1 MKTINY
7 EPYIVDGLLVSLRK
21 LFKEELGYREN
32 TVEVERYVSSMR
44 KYLEENSSK
53 SDWQTYSNELI
64 EKYR

>member
-32 TVEVERYVSSMR
+32 TIEVERYVSSMR
-44 KYLEENSSK
+44 KFLEDNGST
-53 SDWQTYSNELI
+53 SDWQIYSNKLI
-64 EKYR
+64 EEYR

>member
-32 TVEVERYVSSMR
+32 TIEVERYVSSMR
-44 KYLEENSSK
+44 NFLEDNGSK
-53 SDWQTYSNELI
+53 SDWQTYSNKLI
-64 EKYR
+64 EEYR

>member
-1 MKTINY
+1 MKSINY

-32 TVEVERYVSSMR
+32 TVEVERYVSNMR

-64 EKYR
+64 

>member
-1 MKTINY
+1 MKSINY

-53 SDWQTYSNELI
+53 SDWQTYSDKLI
-64 EKYR
+64 EEYR

>member
-1 MKTINY
+1 MKSINY

-32 TVEVERYVSSMR
+32 TVEVERYVSNMR

-53 SDWQTYSNELI
+53 SDWQTYSDKLI
-64 EKYR
+64 EEYR

>member
-1 MKTINY
+1 MKSINY

-21 LFKEELGYREN
+21 LFKEELGYKEN
-32 TVEVERYVSSMR
+32 TVEVERYVSNMR

>member
-1 MKTINY
+1 MKSINY

-32 TVEVERYVSSMR
+32 TVEVERYVSNMR

>member
-32 TVEVERYVSSMR
+32 TIEVERYVSSMR
-44 KYLEENSSK
+44 KFLEDNGSK
-53 SDWQTYSNELI
+53 SDCQTYSNKLI
-64 EKYR
+64 EEYR

>member
-32 TVEVERYVSSMR
+32 TVEVERYVSSMH

>member
-1 MKTINY
+1 MKSINY